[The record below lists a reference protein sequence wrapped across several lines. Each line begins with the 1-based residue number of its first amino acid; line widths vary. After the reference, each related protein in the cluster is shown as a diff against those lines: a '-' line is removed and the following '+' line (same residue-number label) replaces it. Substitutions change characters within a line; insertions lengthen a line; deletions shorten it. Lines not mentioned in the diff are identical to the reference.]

1 MTAAELNDET
11 PTNEVER
18 KTLREA
24 VLEGLEE
31 KGKGKDCWLW

>member
-1 MTAAELNDET
+1 MTAAELNDEGGT
-11 PTNEVER
+11 KEADK

-31 KGKGKDCWLW
+31 KGKGKDSWLW